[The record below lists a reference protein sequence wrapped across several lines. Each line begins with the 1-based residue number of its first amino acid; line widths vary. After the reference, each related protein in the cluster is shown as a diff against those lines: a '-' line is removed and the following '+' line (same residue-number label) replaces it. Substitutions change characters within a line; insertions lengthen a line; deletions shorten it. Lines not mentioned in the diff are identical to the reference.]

1 MNITGTSIELMSKDV
16 ADAMAFYQSVFG
28 FEKLAEEQD
37 DMGKVYWGLLQK
49 GSFKLSFKEEERL
62 KSEAVFMRN
71 KPIGATIAICFQ
83 VDDLEG
89 YYEEVLHKCK
99 ALDHPHLTPCGSHQF
114 SLADKDGYVITIER
128 FKD

>member
-16 ADAMAFYQSVFG
+16 AVAMGFYQSMFG

-37 DMGKVYWGLLQK
+37 DEGKVYWGLLQK
-49 GSFKLSFKEEERL
+49 ASFKLSFKEERRL
-62 KSEAVFMRN
+62 KAEADFMRD
-71 KPIGATIAICFQ
+71 KSIGATIAICFQ

-89 YYEEVLHKCK
+89 YYEQVLHRCK

-114 SLADKDGYVITIER
+114 SLIDKDGYVITIER
-128 FKD
+128 FIA